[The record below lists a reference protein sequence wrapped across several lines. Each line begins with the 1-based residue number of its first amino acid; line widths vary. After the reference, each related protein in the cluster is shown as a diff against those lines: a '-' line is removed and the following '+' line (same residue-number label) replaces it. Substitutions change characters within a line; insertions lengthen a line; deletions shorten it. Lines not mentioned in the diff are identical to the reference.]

1 MISLIVAM
9 DQNRVI
15 GKNNQL
21 PWHLPA
27 DLQYFKKV
35 TMGHPIVMGRKTFA
49 SIGRVLPGRE
59 NVIVTRNLDFTAEG
73 CTVLHDIS
81 EIKTFA
87 DKSDKEVFVI
97 GGAEIFK
104 EILPFTDRLYI
115 TEIHENFEGDTY
127 FPKINDEEWEKTHL
141 SRVSWMKKISI
152 RMNILSYKKNK
163 SEIRLWNI
171 SHNRIFWFKTNKR

>member
-9 DQNRVI
+9 DENRLI
-15 GKNNQL
+15 GKENKL

-35 TMGHPIVMGRKTFA
+35 TMSHPIVMGRKTFE

-59 NVIVTRNLDFTAEG
+59 NVIVTRNRDFKAVG
-73 CTVLHDIS
+73 CTILHDIS

-87 DKSDKEVFVI
+87 ENSQQEVFVI

-104 EILPFTDRLYI
+104 EILPVADRLYI
-115 TEIHENFEGDTY
+115 TEIHEAFDGDAF
-127 FPKINDEEWEKTHL
+127 FPVVHEEEWGKLTSTAGVMDEKNPFAHDFIVL
-141 SRVSWMKKISI
+141 QKK
-152 RMNILSYKKNK
+152 
-163 SEIRLWNI
+163 
-171 SHNRIFWFKTNKR
+171 

>member
-15 GKNNQL
+15 GNNNKL

-35 TMGHPIVMGRKTFA
+35 TMGHPIVMGRKTFE

-59 NVIVTRNLDFTAEG
+59 NVIVTRNQDFKAEG
-73 CTVLHDIS
+73 CVVLYDIA

-87 DKSDKEVFVI
+87 DNRDEEVFVI

-104 EILPFTDRLYI
+104 EILPSADRLYI
-115 TEIHENFEGDTY
+115 TEIHESFEGDTF
-127 FPKINDEEWEKTHL
+127 FPVIDENEWD
-141 SRVSWMKKISI
+141 KISSNPGSI
-152 RMNILSYKKNK
+152 DEKNRYAHDFIILQKK
-163 SEIRLWNI
+163 
-171 SHNRIFWFKTNKR
+171 

>member
-15 GKNNQL
+15 GNDNQL

-35 TMGHPIVMGRKTFA
+35 TLGHPIIMGRKTFE

-59 NVIVTRNLDFTAEG
+59 NVIVTRNRDFKGTG
-73 CTVLHDIS
+73 CVVLHDIS
-81 EIKTFA
+81 QIQTYA
-87 DKSDKEVFVI
+87 DDRDGEVFVI

-104 EILPFTDRLYI
+104 DVLRFADRLYI
-115 TEIHENFEGDTY
+115 TEIHETFQGDTF
-127 FPKINDEEWEKTHL
+127 FPVIDENVWEKISSIQGTVDEKNRFAHDFIIL
-141 SRVSWMKKISI
+141 QKK
-152 RMNILSYKKNK
+152 
-163 SEIRLWNI
+163 
-171 SHNRIFWFKTNKR
+171 

>member
-15 GKNNQL
+15 GKNNKL

-35 TMGHPIVMGRKTFA
+35 TMGHPIVMGRKTFE

-59 NVIVTRNLDFTAEG
+59 NVIVTRNQEFKAEG
-73 CTVLHDIS
+73 CVVLHDIAQ
-81 EIKTFA
+81 IKMFA
-87 DKSDKEVFVI
+87 DNHEEEVFVI

-104 EILPFTDRLYI
+104 EILPLTDRLYI
-115 TEIHENFEGDTY
+115 TEIHETFEGDTF
-127 FPKINDEEWEKTHL
+127 FPEIDENEWDEISSNPGSIDEKNRFAHDFIIL
-141 SRVSWMKKISI
+141 QKK
-152 RMNILSYKKNK
+152 
-163 SEIRLWNI
+163 
-171 SHNRIFWFKTNKR
+171 

>member
-1 MISLIVAM
+1 MISLMVAM

-15 GKNNQL
+15 GKNNKL

-35 TMGHPIVMGRKTFA
+35 TMGHPIVMGRKTFE

-59 NVIVTRNLDFTAEG
+59 NVIVTRNQEFKAEG
-73 CTVLHDIS
+73 CVVLHDIAQ
-81 EIKTFA
+81 IKMFA
-87 DKSDKEVFVI
+87 DNDDEEVFVI

-115 TEIHENFEGDTY
+115 TEIHETFEGDTF
-127 FPKINDEEWEKTHL
+127 FPEIDENEWDVISSNPGGIDEKNRFAHDFVIL
-141 SRVSWMKKISI
+141 QKK
-152 RMNILSYKKNK
+152 
-163 SEIRLWNI
+163 
-171 SHNRIFWFKTNKR
+171 

>member
-15 GKNNQL
+15 GKNNEL

-35 TMGHPIVMGRKTFA
+35 TMGHPIIMGRKTFE

-59 NVIVTRNLDFTAEG
+59 NVIVTRNQEFKAEG
-73 CTVLHDIS
+73 CVVLHDI
-81 EIKTFA
+81 EQIKTFA
-87 DKSDKEVFVI
+87 DSRDEEVFVI

-104 EILPFTDRLYI
+104 EILPVTDRLYI
-115 TEIHENFEGDTY
+115 TEIHETFEGDTF
-127 FPKINDEEWEKTHL
+127 FPVIDENQWD
-141 SRVSWMKKISI
+141 KISSNSGSI
-152 RMNILSYKKNK
+152 DEKNRYAHDFIILQKK
-163 SEIRLWNI
+163 
-171 SHNRIFWFKTNKR
+171 

>member
-15 GKNNQL
+15 GKNNKL

-35 TMGHPIVMGRKTFA
+35 TMGHPIVMGRKTFE
-49 SIGRVLPGRE
+49 SIDRVLPGRE
-59 NVIVTRNLDFTAEG
+59 NVIVTRNQEFKAEG
-73 CTVLHDIS
+73 CVVLHDIAQ
-81 EIKTFA
+81 IKMFA
-87 DKSDKEVFVI
+87 DNHEEEVFVI

-115 TEIHENFEGDTY
+115 TEIHETFEGDTF
-127 FPKINDEEWEKTHL
+127 FPEIDENEWDEISSNPGNIDEKNRFAHDFIIL
-141 SRVSWMKKISI
+141 QKK
-152 RMNILSYKKNK
+152 
-163 SEIRLWNI
+163 
-171 SHNRIFWFKTNKR
+171 

>member
-15 GKNNQL
+15 GKNNEL

-35 TMGHPIVMGRKTFA
+35 TMGHPIIMGRKTFE

-59 NVIVTRNLDFTAEG
+59 NVIVTRNQDFKAEG
-73 CTVLHDIS
+73 CVVLHDI
-81 EIKTFA
+81 EQIKTFA
-87 DKSDKEVFVI
+87 DSRDEEVFVI

-104 EILPFTDRLYI
+104 EILPVTDRLYI
-115 TEIHENFEGDTY
+115 TEIHETFEGDTF
-127 FPKINDEEWEKTHL
+127 FPMIDENQWD
-141 SRVSWMKKISI
+141 KISSNSGSI
-152 RMNILSYKKNK
+152 DEKNRYAHDFIILQKK
-163 SEIRLWNI
+163 
-171 SHNRIFWFKTNKR
+171 

>member
-15 GKNNQL
+15 GKNNKL

-35 TMGHPIVMGRKTFA
+35 TMGHPIVMGRKTFE

-59 NVIVTRNLDFTAEG
+59 NVIVTRNQEFKAEG
-73 CTVLHDIS
+73 CVVLHDIAQ
-81 EIKTFA
+81 IKMFA
-87 DKSDKEVFVI
+87 DNHEEEVFVI

-115 TEIHENFEGDTY
+115 TEIHETFEGDTF
-127 FPKINDEEWEKTHL
+127 FPEIDENEWDEIFSNQGSIDEKNRFAHDFIIL
-141 SRVSWMKKISI
+141 QKK
-152 RMNILSYKKNK
+152 
-163 SEIRLWNI
+163 
-171 SHNRIFWFKTNKR
+171 

>member
-15 GKNNQL
+15 GKNNKL

-35 TMGHPIVMGRKTFA
+35 TMGHPIVMGRKTFE

-59 NVIVTRNLDFTAEG
+59 NVIVTRNQEFKAEG
-73 CTVLHDIS
+73 CVVLHDIAQ
-81 EIKTFA
+81 IKMFA
-87 DKSDKEVFVI
+87 DNHEKEVFVI

-115 TEIHENFEGDTY
+115 TEIHETFEGDTF
-127 FPKINDEEWEKTHL
+127 FPEIDENEWDEISSNPGNIDEKNRFAHDFIIL
-141 SRVSWMKKISI
+141 QKK
-152 RMNILSYKKNK
+152 
-163 SEIRLWNI
+163 
-171 SHNRIFWFKTNKR
+171 

>member
-15 GKNNQL
+15 GKNNEL

-35 TMGHPIVMGRKTFA
+35 TMGHPIVMGRKTFE

-59 NVIVTRNLDFTAEG
+59 NVIVTRNQDFKAEG
-73 CTVLHDIS
+73 CVVLHDIAQ
-81 EIKTFA
+81 IKTFA
-87 DKSDKEVFVI
+87 DSRDEEVFVI

-104 EILPFTDRLYI
+104 EILPVTDRLYI
-115 TEIHENFEGDTY
+115 TEIHETFEGDTF
-127 FPKINDEEWEKTHL
+127 FPVIDENQWDKVSSNPGSIDEKNHYAHDFIIL
-141 SRVSWMKKISI
+141 QKK
-152 RMNILSYKKNK
+152 
-163 SEIRLWNI
+163 
-171 SHNRIFWFKTNKR
+171 

>member
-15 GKNNQL
+15 GKNNKL

-35 TMGHPIVMGRKTFA
+35 TMGHPIVMGRKTFE

-59 NVIVTRNLDFTAEG
+59 NVIVTRNQEFKAEG
-73 CTVLHDIS
+73 CVVLHDIAQ
-81 EIKTFA
+81 IKMFA
-87 DKSDKEVFVI
+87 DNHDEEVFVI

-115 TEIHENFEGDTY
+115 TEIHETFEGDTF
-127 FPKINDEEWEKTHL
+127 FPEIDENEWDEISSNPGSVDEKNRFEHDFIIL
-141 SRVSWMKKISI
+141 QKK
-152 RMNILSYKKNK
+152 
-163 SEIRLWNI
+163 
-171 SHNRIFWFKTNKR
+171 

>member
-1 MISLIVAM
+1 M

-15 GKNNQL
+15 GKNNKL

-35 TMGHPIVMGRKTFA
+35 TMGHPIVMGRKTFE

-59 NVIVTRNLDFTAEG
+59 NVIVTRNQEFKAEG
-73 CTVLHDIS
+73 CVVLHDIAQ
-81 EIKTFA
+81 IKMFA
-87 DKSDKEVFVI
+87 DNHEEEVFVI

-115 TEIHENFEGDTY
+115 TEIHETFEGDTF
-127 FPKINDEEWEKTHL
+127 FPEIDENEWDEISSNPGNIDEKNRFAHDFIIL
-141 SRVSWMKKISI
+141 QKK
-152 RMNILSYKKNK
+152 
-163 SEIRLWNI
+163 
-171 SHNRIFWFKTNKR
+171 

>member
-21 PWHLPA
+21 PWYLPA

-35 TMGHPIVMGRKTFA
+35 TMGKPIIMGRKTFE

-59 NVIVTRNLDFTAEG
+59 NIIVTRNQSYTNSD
-73 CTVLHDIS
+73 CTILHTID
-81 EIKTFA
+81 EIKQYA
-87 DKSDKEVFVI
+87 DQSEQEVFVI

-104 EILPFTDRLYI
+104 EILPVTDRIYI
-115 TEIHENFEGDTY
+115 TEIEASFEGDTY
-127 FPKINDEEWEKTHL
+127 FPSLDENEWITRSSTPGIVDEKNVYAHRFVVL
-141 SRVSWMKKISI
+141 ER
-152 RMNILSYKKNK
+152 R
-163 SEIRLWNI
+163 
-171 SHNRIFWFKTNKR
+171 

>member
-15 GKNNQL
+15 GNNNQL

-35 TMGHPIVMGRKTFA
+35 TMGHPIIMGRKTFE

-59 NVIVTRNLDFTAEG
+59 NVIVTRNPEYKAEG
-73 CTVLHDIS
+73 CLVLHDTL

-87 DKSDKEVFVI
+87 DNSSDEVFVI

-104 EILPFTDRLYI
+104 EILPYTDRLYI
-115 TEIHENFEGDTY
+115 TVIHETFEGDTF
-127 FPKINDEEWEKTHL
+127 FPVIDENEWD
-141 SRVSWMKKISI
+141 KISSNQGSI
-152 RMNILSYKKNK
+152 DEKNRYAHDFIILQKK
-163 SEIRLWNI
+163 
-171 SHNRIFWFKTNKR
+171 